1 MPIPKESKMSVIL
14 KQGRE
19 KSLLSRHPW
28 IFSGAIEKLPEF
40 SDGDILPVLSHKKE
54 HLGFGYFNRRSS
66 ITGRM
71 LSFDAQDPL
80 ITLEQHIK
88 KAIELRSFLRLSG
101 AVRLINAEG
110 DLLPGLIVD
119 QYNDVLVLQISTL
132 GMEKL
137 KAKIVSLLV
146 ELLKPSW
153 IYEAST
159 SPSRKE
165 EGMQEC
171 RGTISGTPV
180 DEILVD
186 EDGLKFL
193 VSPLKGQKTGFF
205 QDLREM
211 RRLLQSLA
219 RDKRVLNCFSYTGSF
234 SCHALKGGASH
245 VTSVDISK
253 EAIEMTKKHMAL
265 NGFAPDTHSEVVA
278 DCFDFLTDSDLNYDM
293 IILDP
298 PAFAKR
304 KTDVPKAI
312 RGYQEINRKTLS
324 KMPPR
329 SLLLTCSCS
338 YHVDSDLFCKMLFH
352 AAKEAKRE
360 LRILGTH
367 RLAFDHPINIYHPES
382 SYLKSYLCYVD

>member
-1 MPIPKESKMSVIL
+1 MSVIL

-28 IFSGAIEKLPEF
+28 IFSGAIEKLPAF

-54 HLGFGYFNRRSS
+54 HLGYGYFNRRSNL
-66 ITGRM
+66 IGRM
-71 LSFDAQDPL
+71 LSFDTQDPMVR
-80 ITLEQHIK
+80 LEEHIRQ
-88 KAIELRSFLRLSG
+88 AIELRSALIGS
-101 AVRLINAEG
+101 ATSAIRLINAEG
-110 DLLPGLIVD
+110 DCIPGLIVD
-119 QYNDVLVLQISTL
+119 RYNDVLVMQISTL

-137 KAKIVSLLV
+137 KSKIVSILQEILN
-146 ELLKPSW
+146 PTW

-165 EGMQEC
+165 EGMKEC
-171 RGTISGTPV
+171 KETLSGTPV
-180 DEILVD
+180 DEILVH

-211 RRLLQSLA
+211 RKLIGQLSKDR
-219 RDKRVLNCFSYTGSF
+219 RVLNCFSYTGAF

-265 NGFAPDTHSEVVA
+265 NQFDPNSHTELVA
-278 DCFDFLTDSDLNYDM
+278 DCFDFLSENELNYDL

-298 PAFAKR
+298 PAFAK
-304 KTDVPKAI
+304 KKQDVPKAI
-312 RGYQEINRKTLS
+312 RGYQEINRTTLA
-324 KMPPR
+324 KMPKK

-338 YHVDSDLFCKMLFH
+338 YHVDSELFCKMLFH
-352 AAKEAKRE
+352 ASKEAKRE
-360 LRILGTH
+360 LRILQTH

-382 SYLKSYLCYVD
+382 SYLKSYLCYVS